1 VHPRLVEVIFYLSNA
16 SNEEDQMSVAKRRF
30 WGDSEKLLVVGLEGH
45 VIGLRLVV
53 CFREFWE

>member
-53 CFREFWE
+53 CFREF

>member
-1 VHPRLVEVIFYLSNA
+1 VIFYLSNA

-45 VIGLRLVV
+45 VIGRRLAA
-53 CFREFWE
+53 CFPQIFIVRVTPF